1 MTQLQ
6 AILSYQEKD
15 KVLFALEKELHA
27 SEARKTSRK
36 MKAFIVEAAEKL
48 DLLETKAKQL
58 KGALKDLEE
67 KCAHA
72 EEALKDFVGLDEL
85 VENGGDV
92 AFYKKKALSLQ
103 ANLKKLTADIQAAM
117 AQVNATHEE
126 YQKLKKQV
134 IVAQKK
140 GKEAQEEYEKIKAER
155 QDERTALETE
165 LAVLAKDISPEN
177 MERYQKK
184 RKEKI
189 FPVVGKISGN
199 NCPFCRME
207 VSLSAVEAMK
217 GGKTIECD
225 FCHRIIF
232 GD

>member
-85 VENGGDV
+85 VDNGGDV

-140 GKEAQEEYEKIKAER
+140 GKEAQEEYEKNQGGTPRRAHGFGNGACGACQGYFARKYG
-155 QDERTALETE
+155 ALPEKTQG
-165 LAVLAKDISPEN
+165 KDFPRRWEN
-177 MERYQKK
+177 
-184 RKEKI
+184 
-189 FPVVGKISGN
+189 
-199 NCPFCRME
+199 
-207 VSLSAVEAMK
+207 
-217 GGKTIECD
+217 
-225 FCHRIIF
+225 
-232 GD
+232 